1 MDVFGEESPPV
12 QPPQG
17 RSGKFWTHFS
27 PVMTGEAGQ
36 SSGSR
41 SPEAAQA
48 AARSSPDLDGAPC
61 HGRTPARDLEWML
74 HPRPH
79 LGRRAARC
87 QRPALAGPAVSSVS
101 PDPLL
106 FAVQKPVRL
115 LPVHLRISDIV
126 PVPGRRRRRDD
137 GGVNDAASFSS
148 TPARPGDPRS
158 AERQVRQ
165 SAALQPAAEVGTVV
179 SSDTF
184 SRLAPARRR
193 TLSASQA
200 GPPSPDR
207 SGCRMAERSARTAS
221 PAADAAAAPCGHP
234 LDTSAQCGPSA
245 PERSRGAS
253 CASCNRIRGWRRSIA
268 EGAACRDPPKERRG
282 AKWQARPQC
291 TMPCPKSGCIQRFP
305 S

>member
-1 MDVFGEESPPV
+1 MKHLGFPVAAGTAMRLKATVQRQAAHGNFSLFTKGLRTLGAATPHATTSRCACSARLSIPRYPASVQARSSSPC
-12 QPPQG
+12 
-17 RSGKFWTHFS
+17 RSRSVCFRCI
-27 PVMTGEAGQ
+27 
-36 SSGSR
+36 SGSR
-41 SPEAAQA
+41 TLFLFLV
-48 AARSSPDLDGAPC
+48 DDGAEMMVASTMP
-61 HGRTPARDLEWML
+61 P
-74 HPRPH
+74 
-79 LGRRAARC
+79 
-87 QRPALAGPAVSSVS
+87 
-101 PDPLL
+101 
-106 FAVQKPVRL
+106 
-115 LPVHLRISDIV
+115 
-126 PVPGRRRRRDD
+126 
-137 GGVNDAASFSS
+137 SFSS

-165 SAALQPAAEVGTVV
+165 SAALQPAAEIGTVV

-184 SRLAPARRR
+184 SRLVPARRR

-207 SGCRMAERSARTAS
+207 SGCIMAERSARAAS
-221 PAADAAAAPCGHP
+221 PATDAAAAPCGHP
-234 LDTSAQCGPSA
+234 LDASAQCGSSA

-253 CASCNRIRGWRRSIA
+253 WASCNRIRGWRRSIA